1 MASGPTLPTIG
12 LSLTSL
18 STAGSTVS
26 VANPVKPVRDAESVL
41 TATPDQ
47 GGGNAVPQG
56 GQPLPQSAQAPEPTS
71 TQLTAAVE
79 GINRFLRSNQRQMVF
94 EIDLKGEHQT
104 LTIVNPAT
112 GEVIRQV
119 PAVQV
124 VQFASNLQQA
134 GILMPGLFLNTR
146 A

>member
-18 STAGSTVS
+18 PTAGSTVPD
-26 VANPVKPVRDAESVL
+26 VNPVKSVREAESV

-56 GQPLPQSAQAPEPTS
+56 GQPLPQSSRSPEPTS

>member
-47 GGGNAVPQG
+47 GGGNA
-56 GQPLPQSAQAPEPTS
+56 APEPTS